1 MKESKLRTAERL
13 VNLISIYCI
22 LSWRIF
28 WMTMMNRSTN
38 DAPPDFG
45 LTQTEIQ
52 VLDELIKD
60 KSYDQ
65 EQNKMLTNYINV
77 SSA

>member
-1 MKESKLRTAERL
+1 
-13 VNLISIYCI
+13 
-22 LSWRIF
+22 
-28 WMTMMNRSTN
+28 MNRSTN

-65 EQNKMLTNYINV
+65 EQNKMLTNYITKIARLGGYLAR
-77 SSA
+77 SATWKHGLLERVFSTN